1 MHLLELVVVSR
12 IRDRRE
18 MKNGVE
24 LFVTELFAPI
34 QSRQILRN
42 EVAAISPEILE
53 IAGAKIVDHSQT
65 RIRKFFLQRQCKIGA
80 DETGSASDDEIGRRV
95 QFLGTRIGER

>member
-1 MHLLELVVVSR
+1 MHLLELVV
-12 IRDRRE
+12 IGCICDRRE
-18 MKNGVE
+18 MKNGVD

-34 QSRQILRN
+34 QSREIFCH
-42 EVAAISPEILE
+42 EIAAIPGEILE
-53 IAGAKIVDHSQT
+53 IAGAKIVDHRQT
-65 RIRKFFLQRQCKIGA
+65 RLRKFFLQRQCKIGA

>member
-1 MHLLELVVVSR
+1 
-12 IRDRRE
+12 

-65 RIRKFFLQRQCKIGA
+65 RVRKFFLQRQCKIGA

-95 QFLGTRIGER
+95 QFLGMRIGER

>member
-18 MKNGVE
+18 MKNGVDLLIAE
-24 LFVTELFAPI
+24 LVVPI

-42 EVAAISPEILE
+42 EVAAISREILE
-53 IAGAKIVDHSQT
+53 IAGTKIVDHRQT

>member
-1 MHLLELVVVSR
+1 MHLHELIVQSR
-12 IRDRRE
+12 IGYRCE

-24 LFVTELFAPI
+24 LFVTELVVPI

-42 EVAAISPEILE
+42 EVAAISREILE
-53 IAGAKIVDHSQT
+53 IAGTKIVDHRQT